1 MLYVLL
7 FFNCDIMDVK
17 KSKMREIVD
26 RHFYDSWVIPFYL
39 SYYVDLTIEWNEFK
53 AARKALE
60 NTLDLDYI

>member
-1 MLYVLL
+1 
-7 FFNCDIMDVK
+7 MDVK